1 MFYRLISLKTSQK
14 KKSQG
19 GRRFGGTQGTGFVED
34 QGSVPAMYQS
44 RTLMSPKGSR
54 RGGSMVPDDNSN
66 YGYAPKSRLL
76 YQNKRSKTGMKMSDK
91 WKKMENVGPHTYAP
105 S

>member
-1 MFYRLISLKTSQK
+1 MFDRCISLKTSQK

-19 GRRFGGTQGTGFVED
+19 NTRRFGGTQGNGFVED
-34 QGSVPAMYQS
+34 TGSVPAMYQS
-44 RTLMSPKGSR
+44 QTLMSPKGSR

-91 WKKMENVGPHTYAP
+91 WKNNVGPHTYAP